1 MESSAWHG
9 SSTAN
14 GFFLCSGFPFEC
26 NSWDWIYSSLAKSL
40 HSANWWLEKGVVE
53 FASPPHHIKHLTNR
67 IWFLLKPYFLLHLIS
82 FSYAIVPYFQFNYIW
97 LLGRG
102 GGVDL
107 CIYHLKL
114 RWQSLVVFTN
124 IYQINMLKQISD
136 DLCFTKIRKTIRIK
150 LLHPTLITCVN
161 WQKYACAGQLS
172 ISGGFLVLTL

>member
-102 GGVDL
+102 GGGWFMYISFKIKMTIFSCVYEYIPNKHAKAD
-107 CIYHLKL
+107 L
-114 RWQSLVVFTN
+114 RWFVFHKN
-124 IYQINMLKQISD
+124 QEN
-136 DLCFTKIRKTIRIK
+136 
-150 LLHPTLITCVN
+150 N
-161 WQKYACAGQLS
+161 
-172 ISGGFLVLTL
+172 